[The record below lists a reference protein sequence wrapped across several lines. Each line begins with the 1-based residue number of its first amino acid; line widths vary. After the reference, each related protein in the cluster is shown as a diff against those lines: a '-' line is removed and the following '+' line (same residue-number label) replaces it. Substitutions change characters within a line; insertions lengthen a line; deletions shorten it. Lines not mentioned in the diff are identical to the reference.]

1 MALQP
6 LFSSGVAWLMLTWHK
21 NDMHMH
27 ISCNFFFGVEAV
39 NANDDATTAPLEFSD
54 ANTYVKNLQT
64 PVNLLQDLL
73 NEILHNAPSKNKNK
87 KEMGEMTRDT

>member
-1 MALQP
+1 
-6 LFSSGVAWLMLTWHK
+6 MLTWHK

-73 NEILHNAPSKNKNK
+73 NKILHNAPSKNKK
-87 KEMGEMTRDT
+87 RDGRDDSRHLR